1 MSHTTKVTLME
12 TLIIVN
18 SASLSPSL
26 DYMDNFQPLSRRSL
40 KRTEK
45 CLVKRTKIC
54 QTRLIENRVVAS
66 FLTKCQPLPSQIS
79 IFVSTFAR
87 IILSF
92 SKCQGGRKQ
101 LQAGPTGV
109 EAGCT
114 PKSRC
119 NVFNIWLANLITS
132 SLIFT
137 SSN

>member
-1 MSHTTKVTLME
+1 MSHTLKVTSME

-18 SASLSPSL
+18 SASLFPSL
-26 DYMDNFQPLSRRSL
+26 DYMDNFQPLCRRSL

-45 CLVKRTKIC
+45 CLVKRTKIG

-66 FLTKCQPLPSQIS
+66 FLTNCKPLPSQIS

-87 IILSF
+87 VILSF
-92 SKCQGGRKQ
+92 SKSQAGRKQ
-101 LQAGPTGV
+101 LQAGPTGL
-109 EAGCT
+109 EAGYT

-119 NVFNIWLANLITS
+119 NVSNIWLVNLITS
-132 SLIFT
+132 SLMFT